1 MLGRSNIV
9 GLPLALM
16 CLHRDATLTVCHNL
30 TAPELVVEECQ
41 RADVLIVAV
50 GSPELVKG
58 SWIKPG
64 AVVIDIGFNFVQE
77 VAEGAGEAGGDVSG
91 GVADQGE
98 DSGEIRGRVCGDVAF
113 EEALE
118 VGLGL
123 RSH

>member
-1 MLGRSNIV
+1 M
-9 GLPLALM
+9 
-16 CLHRDATLTVCHNL
+16 
-30 TAPELVVEECQ
+30 
-41 RADVLIVAV
+41 LIVAV